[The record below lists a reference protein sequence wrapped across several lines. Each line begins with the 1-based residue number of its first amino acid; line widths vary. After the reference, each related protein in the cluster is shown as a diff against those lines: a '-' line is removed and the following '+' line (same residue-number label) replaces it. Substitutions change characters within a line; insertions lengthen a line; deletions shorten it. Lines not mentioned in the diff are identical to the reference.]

1 MNPEL
6 KNHLLGTF
14 RSIQRALLAWNWG
27 EAAEHFHD
35 FCERHREAIPDWY
48 EDEFVFAAMKLWE
61 ADRQP
66 QVLRHFAIF
75 FDRALGET
83 SQKHDALGLYLENLP
98 GDGSPGLELDR
109 LVSFLAVRVWCPSGH
124 EPDEKG

>member
-1 MNPEL
+1 MTPEL
-6 KNHLLGTF
+6 KTHLLGTF
-14 RSIQRALLAWNWG
+14 RSIQSALLAWNWG
-27 EAAEHFHD
+27 EAAEHFHN

-75 FDRALGET
+75 FDRALGGE
-83 SQKHDALGLYLENLP
+83 
-98 GDGSPGLELDR
+98 DR
-109 LVSFLAVRVWCPSGH
+109 CWADEAA
-124 EPDEKG
+124 EPFRHMTHAIAAS